1 MAELHGWVG
10 QLLPTVGTLAPQ
22 ARAEL
27 LFTAAV
33 TAVEVGDDPAALSAR
48 QRLAPLL
55 DGIDDPFLLASCQ
68 LALAWTSTI
77 AGDLDGALREASAS
91 LAGLRG
97 QDEPFWTA
105 SVPHR
110 QLLGGDRRPPRRRPI
125 I

>member
-1 MAELHGWVG
+1 
-10 QLLPTVGTLAPQ
+10 
-22 ARAEL
+22 L

-55 DGIDDPFLLASCQ
+55 DGIDDPFLRASCQ

-91 LAGLRG
+91 LADSAARTSPSG
-97 QDEPFWTA
+97 P
-105 SVPHR
+105 
-110 QLLGGDRRPPRRRPI
+110 RRPAHRPAPWRRPSAATTTPFI